1 MIKFKYCGTHLEDEE
16 YMNKMSKQ
24 GWNTKSLVEGFWN
37 FEKGQKNEYAYR
49 IYYFRGMNKQDI
61 NKKIKELKSK
71 NIEFVN
77 KYSFWGIFKSK
88 KDFKLYTDEEQLEL
102 CKKIRNPMQIAMITC
117 PVLIIVLIILTITI
131 HKAFLI
137 LLILLII
144 YYLVCLYLTIS
155 YTKLIN
161 KIRKN

>member
-16 YMNKMSKQ
+16 YMNKMSAL

-37 FEKGQKNEYAYR
+37 FEKGQKNEYIYR
-49 IYYFRGMNKQDI
+49 IYYFRGMNKQEI

-71 NIEFVN
+71 NIDFVN
-77 KYSFWGIFKSK
+77 QYSFWGIFKSK

-102 CKKIRNPMQIAMITC
+102 CKKIRNPMQIAMIIC
-117 PVLIIVLIILTITI
+117 PALIIILIILTINI
-131 HKAFLI
+131 HKLFSI
-137 LLILLII
+137 LLILLTI

-161 KIRKN
+161 KIIKN